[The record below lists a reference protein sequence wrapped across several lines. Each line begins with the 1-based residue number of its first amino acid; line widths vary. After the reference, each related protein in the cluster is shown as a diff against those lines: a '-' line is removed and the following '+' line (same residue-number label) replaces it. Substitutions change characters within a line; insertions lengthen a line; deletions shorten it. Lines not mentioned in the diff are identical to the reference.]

1 MLNEKIQTVIEC
13 AFEIDAQIAGINQQL
28 AELESA
34 LQAEGRLH
42 DVGFVRGVRL
52 NTKDSFYRQVAR
64 RLQDMQRALNLS

>member
-13 AFEIDAQIAGINQQL
+13 AFEIDARIAGINQQL

-42 DVGFVRGVRL
+42 DVGLVRGVRL
-52 NTKDSFYRQVAR
+52 NTKDSFYRQVAGQ
-64 RLQDMQRALNLS
+64 LQDMQRCGR